1 MFLAG
6 LLVGIICGF
15 FLTLWRISYKL
26 VSIYMENPESF
37 EKLVDKLRN
46 KLKET
51 C

>member
-6 LLVGIICGF
+6 LLIGIICGF

-26 VSIYMENPESF
+26 VSIYTENPELF
-37 EKLVDKLRN
+37 EKIINKLRN